1 MNNLLNA
8 KQQCKKIAINIKKLR
23 KESLEIYVTLPFL
36 KEEVN
41 RVEKIRYKVDMDYY
55 ETCCD
60 SENIPDEIEV
70 LKIQRLRGRVGGDA
84 IQVKKALKKAENI
97 KADLDR
103 KIGIENLEYFEA
115 LKLWDELDTED
126 LKIK

>member
-36 KEEVN
+36 KEEIN

-84 IQVKKALKKAENI
+84 IQVKKALKKAESK
-97 KADLDR
+97 KAELDR